1 MLRKTSPLRFC
12 ASSVSQFGLTFRL
25 FLFVMAASATMAGT
39 PQAGFLREGDVWVFL
54 GDSITHADTYRRMC
68 ERVFRHYH
76 PDAKV
81 EFIQAGVWGSP
92 SSEVVKQMKT
102 QGRQPTVVSLMT
114 GMNNAI
120 NSAWVKGMPRE
131 KNLAAYRKDLTEFVH
146 KNKAAGAAVILM
158 SPTLTDET
166 SRRTFF
172 RIAGCTDF
180 ISDCRKVVQEV
191 AQAEGAF
198 YVPVQEEFEA
208 FQAAAGPKQ
217 RLRPDGVH
225 PASLGEYAIARSLWE
240 HLDFAAPLATD
251 DRRLNGSPAASG
263 IALKPLAGRVDAVSK
278 GLDFTIETPDQAPG
292 TATVTWSLRDACKT
306 EEVPLNGGRTAWTL
320 ALPSGFPALKNGEAT
335 EAIIDVRIGKA
346 SALFVADL
354 CAVPVLHFADN
365 ALSGI
370 VESAVGRP
378 EGRLVAKWQLTRQ
391 GAELLLD
398 VDVTDSQIQSSSE
411 WAFARDGLSLFL
423 DLRPTDRMGGINLDD
438 DVHQVFVNFYELP
451 FVAAAVRP
459 WIGGG
464 LENTIVCNGEKTAAG
479 YRLRLR
485 FGDRLN
491 LQEPFAL
498 DQREFLGLALAIVD
512 VDKGPTGNPSSVLH
526 DSYPVTRAR
535 DQYANGLALVDLKDK
550 WPGPQALNLHVFP

>member
-1 MLRKTSPLRFC
+1 VSPL
-12 ASSVSQFGLTFRL
+12 SLFGLTFRL
-25 FLFVMAASATMAGT
+25 FLFVMAAGVTMAAP
-39 PQAGFLREGDVWVFL
+39 PQEGFLKEGDVWVFH

-76 PDAKV
+76 PDVKV

-120 NSAWVKGMPRE
+120 NSDWVKGMPRE
-131 KNLAAYRKDLTEFVH
+131 KHLAAYRKDLTEFVQN
-146 KNKAAGAAVILM
+146 NKAAGAAVLLM

-166 SRRTFF
+166 SRRSFF

-217 RLRPDGVH
+217 RLRSDGVH

-240 HLDFAAPLATD
+240 HLDFAAPLATG
-251 DRRLNGSPAASG
+251 DRRLNASPAASG
-263 IALKPLAGRVDAVSK
+263 IALKPVSGLVEASSK
-278 GLDFTIETPDQAPG
+278 GLDFTIETPNQAPG
-292 TATVTWSLRDACKT
+292 TATVTWSLGDARKT
-306 EEVPLNGGRTAWTL
+306 EEVPLNGGRTPWTL
-320 ALPSGFPALKNGEAT
+320 ALPPGFPALKNGEAT

-365 ALSGI
+365 VVSGT
-370 VESAVGRP
+370 VESTLDRP

-391 GAELLLD
+391 GGELLLD
-398 VDVTDSQIQSSSE
+398 VEVTDSQIQSSSE

-423 DLRPTDRMGGINLDD
+423 DLRPTDRIGGINLDD
-438 DVHQVFVNFYELP
+438 DVHQVFVNFYEQP

-459 WIGGG
+459 WAGAG
-464 LENTIVCNGEKTAAG
+464 LENVIACKGEKTAAG

-491 LQEPFAL
+491 LREPFAL
-498 DQREFLGLALAIVD
+498 DQREFLGLALAIAD
-512 VDKGPTGNPSSVLH
+512 VDKAPKGNPTSVLH
-526 DSYPVTRAR
+526 DSYPVTRPR

-550 WPGPQALNLHVFP
+550 WLGSSAMNLHLFP